1 MRTKALL
8 YAIPMRAP
16 EQIPPYIINLL
27 DSAPDVPHR
36 SPLHDPYN
44 DDLWWRVLPSANSAT
59 HLQPLG
65 TIKGYHPDISP
76 SEALNVVTDH
86 HEKLSDMG
94 IKNPNVEMYLSE
106 SKEGT
111 PRVFMLDLNVKGI
124 SGEEFR
130 TVKGSQS
137 TIRRLGKILLDYV
150 DWAKQTKQE
159 FILWDIYRP
168 DHYMYGTTFRSLK
181 PEIYLIDTDPF
192 LATPNEPQL
201 AEFRH
206 LINTR
211 ILR

>member
-1 MRTKALL
+1 
-8 YAIPMRAP
+8 MRAP

-27 DSAPDVPHR
+27 DSAPVVPHR

-59 HLQPLG
+59 HLQSLG
-65 TIKGYHPDISP
+65 TIKGYHPDITP
-76 SEALNVVTDH
+76 SQALNVVADH

-94 IKNPNVEMYLSE
+94 IKNPNVELYLSE

-111 PRVFMLDLNVKGI
+111 PRVFMLDLNVTGI

-130 TVKGSQS
+130 TVRDTQS
-137 TIRRLGKILLDYV
+137 TIHRLGKILLKYV
-150 DWAKQTKQE
+150 DWAEKQE

-168 DHYMYGTTFRSLK
+168 DHYMYGTTSRSLK

-192 LATPNEPQL
+192 LATTDKSQI
-201 AEFRH
+201 AEFRR
-206 LINTR
+206 LITTR
-211 ILR
+211 ILK